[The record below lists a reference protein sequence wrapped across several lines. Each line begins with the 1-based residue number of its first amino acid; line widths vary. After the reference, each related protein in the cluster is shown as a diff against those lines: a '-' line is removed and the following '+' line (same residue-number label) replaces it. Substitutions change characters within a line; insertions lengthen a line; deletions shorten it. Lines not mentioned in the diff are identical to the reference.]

1 MNYKIG
7 EGEGYFLILVHREVL
22 TGTITGTMTITI
34 TQTVGDDLV
43 SYRWYIIIVFFY
55 SEFEFL
61 KPNIEFL
68 RRNIKFL
75 RQNIKFLKRN
85 IEFLHVALQKLQ
97 MIVYFYLH
105 FFGQGRE
112 KNRFSCLNRRLISFF
127 INDDTATF
135 HTNIDNK

>member
-1 MNYKIG
+1 
-7 EGEGYFLILVHREVL
+7 
-22 TGTITGTMTITI
+22 MTITI

-43 SYRWYIIIVFFY
+43 SYRWYIIIVLFY

-68 RRNIKFL
+68 RRNV
-75 RQNIKFLKRN
+75 KFLKRN
-85 IEFLHVALQKLQ
+85 IEFLHVAFQELQ
-97 MIVYFYLH
+97 MIVYFYVHL
-105 FFGQGRE
+105 FSQGWE
-112 KNRFSCLNRRLISFF
+112 KNRFTCLNRQLISFF